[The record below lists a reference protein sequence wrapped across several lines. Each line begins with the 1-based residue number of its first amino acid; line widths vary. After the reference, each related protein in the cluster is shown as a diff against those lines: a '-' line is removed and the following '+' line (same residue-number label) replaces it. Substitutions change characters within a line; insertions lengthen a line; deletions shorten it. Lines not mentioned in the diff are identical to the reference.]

1 MAEAGHSGSALT
13 RIEKLVGLL
22 VAALGAWSAYQ
33 ASAVK
38 AQVDRQ
44 SARIAEL
51 QAELARSA
59 EVREERKLNHEITI
73 RIFDEVKDIYA
84 ATLPPEQM
92 LNRLTSVA
100 ALLEAIPDPAV
111 RTQLAAAV
119 KAAIDSL
126 SSPARPATAYVKEQ
140 VAALKSQVDETVFRA
155 EEKEA
160 APETARQR
168 LAPAQSA
175 AAERAATWSDYD
187 VDLFWCEE
195 AANPEAA
202 RREAETAARLRAQHP
217 EGTGRWRVRKLPTS
231 VNARAG
237 YRIGGYVLHV
247 TGDDEQRVAEQLQA
261 ALRRGGD
268 GPAAPEFV
276 IRRSAYPS
284 PRYISAFFCPG
295 ARGS

>member
-1 MAEAGHSGSALT
+1 MAEPAHGGSALT
-13 RIEKLVGLL
+13 RIEKLVGILI
-22 VAALGAWSAYQ
+22 AALGAWSAYQ

-51 QAELARSA
+51 QAEIARSA
-59 EVREERKLNHEITI
+59 EVREDRKLNHEITI
-73 RIFDEVKDIYA
+73 RIFDEVKEIYA

-92 LNRLTSVA
+92 VNRLTSVA

-119 KAAIDSL
+119 KAAIDSV
-126 SSPARPATAYVKEQ
+126 SSPARATTSYMKEQ

-155 EEKEA
+155 EEREA
-160 APETARQR
+160 APASQR
-168 LAPAQSA
+168 AQA
-175 AAERAATWSDYD
+175 AAPPRPAAAAGAWSDYD

-195 AANPEAA
+195 ATNPDSA
-202 RREAETAARLRAQHP
+202 RREAEAAAKLRALHP
-217 EGTGRWRVRKLPTS
+217 DATGRWRVRKLPAS
-231 VNARAG
+231 VNARTG
-237 YRIGGYVLHV
+237 YRIGGYVMHV
-247 TGDDEQRVAEQLQA
+247 TGDDEQRAAEQLQA
-261 ALRRGGD
+261 ALRKD
-268 GPAAPEFV
+268 GAAGPPFV

-284 PRYISAFFCPG
+284 PRYISLFFCPG